1 MISKPLIILE
11 NHLLS
16 VMVVSDA
23 SIEIKRVG
31 KDLETMANIDK
42 VEQAECECCGLEEEC
57 TQEYIKKTK
66 DCYSGKW
73 VCGLC
78 SEAVK
83 EALVRE
89 PKMAIEE
96 ALRNQR
102 EFCQEFHSSRL
113 NPELSLTCA
122 MRKIAKRSC
131 ENRNYNT
138 SSTSKIA
145 RSTSCFPSNSI
156 DLRIM

>member
-1 MISKPLIILE
+1 M
-11 NHLLS
+11 
-16 VMVVSDA
+16 VSDA

-89 PKMAIEE
+89 PKKAIEE

-131 ENRNYNT
+131 ENRNYRT
-138 SSTSKIA
+138 SSTLKIA
-145 RSTSCFPSNSI
+145 RSTSCFPSI

>member
-1 MISKPLIILE
+1 M
-11 NHLLS
+11 
-16 VMVVSDA
+16 
-23 SIEIKRVG
+23 
-31 KDLETMANIDK
+31 DLEMETMVNIDE
-42 VEQAECECCGLEEEC
+42 VEQAECECCGIEEEC
-57 TQEYIKKTK
+57 THGYVRKTK
-66 DCYSGKW
+66 VCYSGKW

-83 EALVRE
+83 ETLVRE
-89 PKMAIEE
+89 PKKAIEE
-96 ALRNQR
+96 ALSNQR

-131 ENRNYNT
+131 ENRNDQNTT

-145 RSTSCFPSNSI
+145 RTASCFPNI